1 MEFSYTES
9 RICKQKILTIRSAL
23 FLFHLFSIYYDYN
36 NIEKDKYFTYYLL
49 TLLSIFLCICNN
61 IRYEYGYSKII
72 GRTFASHE
80 DFIQWKKTHSL
91 KYLTLLFNC
100 YEKGMSIFFFVVTIT
115 KFRFFEKK
123 IFFDVSCFIIYIDTV
138 VSTVVIIGICIF
150 CCSLNI
156 SMIDFFLSNE
166 NSNHN
171 HNRNIESDQI
181 LINMNNIN
189 NINNMNI
196 INNVIYID
204 DTKECCICLDKNI
217 NEWVCTSCNHK
228 FHKQC
233 INDWRK
239 TKNTCPIC
247 RSNL

>member
-9 RICKQKILTIRSAL
+9 RICKHRIICIRSSFL
-23 FLFHLFSIYYDYN
+23 LFHLFSIYYDFN

-49 TLLSIFLCICNN
+49 TLLSIFLCICNI

-80 DFIQWKKTHSL
+80 EFIQWKKTHSL
-91 KYLTLLFNC
+91 KYLTLFLNC
-100 YEKGMSIFFFVVTIT
+100 YEQGIHIFFFIQTIT
-115 KFRFFEKK
+115 TFNFFKEKVCYF
-123 IFFDVSCFIIYIDTV
+123 ISCLILYIYTVLTTV
-138 VSTVVIIGICIF
+138 VLIGIFIF

-166 NSNHN
+166 IN
-171 HNRNIESDQI
+171 NRNRNSESDQI

-217 NEWVCTSCNHK
+217 NEWVCTSCNHE

>member
-1 MEFSYTES
+1 MEFTYNES
-9 RICKQKILTIRSAL
+9 RTCKHKILTIRSAF

-80 DFIQWKKTHSL
+80 EFIQWKKIHSL

-100 YEKGMSIFFFVVTIT
+100 YEKGISIFFFVVTIS

-123 IFFDVSCFIIYIDTV
+123 VFFDVSCFIIYIDTV

-156 SMIDFFLSNE
+156 SMIDFFLSNDSYDYND
-166 NSNHN
+166 NSES
-171 HNRNIESDQI
+171 IE
-181 LINMNNIN
+181 MIN
-189 NINNMNI
+189 NINTI
-196 INNVIYID
+196 DNVIYID

-217 NEWVCTSCNHK
+217 NEWVSTSCNHE
-228 FHKQC
+228 FHKEC